1 MIRGVSGLAIDTPY
15 LSQPATTAVQIG
27 VVSLLKSWGI
37 YPAKVAGHSSGEFA
51 AAYTVGAL
59 SIRSCLMIA
68 YHRGRLASSLCKV
81 ESGRGGAMLAIGA
94 SAAKVNAMLKK
105 LDCGKAS
112 VACINGPSLVVV
124 SGDETIVQVL
134 EEVAGSEKIF
144 VQKLHTNVAYHSH
157 QMEAIADEYL
167 ACLEEIRPCSGSLSS
182 YYSSLRG
189 QASDPES
196 LSSMYWVEH
205 LISPVN
211 FSSAVEDMCYDF
223 RREEEEAQTI
233 FIEIG
238 PHASLKTAVA
248 DILRTNRWT
257 HDVTYLPSLQ
267 SGKDATTQMLQ
278 LASKLFAK
286 GQPINLDTV
295 NFPSG
300 SSGIKPLGDLPP
312 YPWNHHKSYWHESR
326 LSRNYRL
333 RPFPRNDL
341 LGSLVDDYNDIEP
354 RWRNVLRTKD
364 MPWLLHHK
372 IQGVVVYPFAGFI
385 AMALEALRQWTLM
398 SFADYDTKSRIE
410 LREVLI
416 SRPMVIS
423 KTNDLETSIVLRSSA
438 EGTRSSVSSWNEF
451 TISSWTQDQGWTE
464 HCKGFI
470 RLVEKKAAFNSI
482 DEDYHLQELEAS
494 RMTVQATEK
503 SCVRVINCEKLYQ
516 SVAQSG
522 LEYGPAFQNLR
533 EARAGPGMCV
543 GRVRNPNVAEFMP
556 RGHQTEMII
565 HPALLD
571 ALLHPLLIT
580 LAGESLE
587 PKDLQIPTFIKD
599 LSISGRGDV
608 IPPDM
613 YTCYGTS
620 TVNSGQLVSTSLKVF
635 DKNDMDQTPYIQLE
649 GITGAALPQD
659 DFSRQSLKRE
669 LCFKLA
675 WIPVIEVITSSQGS
689 TSLYNKHINEIA
701 NCINSQALTFTY
713 SCHPGDDLIRG
724 IEETFGAS
732 GATPRFVALEDIV
745 PENIHYVFF
754 DHVQPILPDL
764 DAQQLVSLQSLMAE
778 AASILWV
785 TCGARTE
792 AGRPESCMSAGWT
805 RCLRREMPNVKIV
818 SLDLQAPTVK
828 TYGNF
833 VDMICMIIG
842 EVLLQEF
849 SSFVDR
855 EFAEVDG
862 VLTVPRLHHDVNK
875 DQYIMQQVS
884 GKSQTL
890 QSYRQEDRN
899 LQVRINRPGLLQ
911 SLVFVDSSID
921 CEALGDDQVEIEVQA
936 TGMNFKD
943 IMIGLGQVQH
953 QELGLECSGI
963 LTRVG
968 ADGQRSGL
976 QRGDRV
982 CAISEKCYA
991 NRTRASFEGT
1001 IKIPDEMSF
1010 ATAASIPIVYSTA
1023 YHALFDVGR
1032 LSEGEVV
1039 LIHSAAGGVGQAAIM
1054 LAQHAGAKVYAT
1066 VSSEE
1071 KKDLLIEKYGIPR
1084 NQIFSSRASNFER
1097 GILDETNGRG
1107 VALVLSSV
1115 SAEMRRLSLNVLAP
1129 LGRFVEI
1136 GKRDL
1141 ALNIHLEMNNFTR
1154 ALTFAAVDL
1163 EILAR
1168 EHPPTIQRIL
1178 KAVFDAL
1185 RDHPKTIKP
1194 VTPITSFRISQLENA
1209 MRTMQGG
1216 KHMGKIVI
1224 EANGDDLVLVSSP
1237 LVQKLVHW
1245 IRIFVHR
1252 QTCPCNPRY
1261 CALR

>member
-1 MIRGVSGLAIDTPY
+1 MYPCRYSNADDLDVIRGVSDLAIDTPY

-27 VVSLLKSWGI
+27 IVSLLKSWGI
-37 YPAKVAGHSSGEFA
+37 LPAKVAGHSSGEFA

-59 SIRSCLMIA
+59 SLRSCLLIA
-68 YHRGRLASSLCKV
+68 YHRGRLASSISKV
-81 ESGRGGAMLAIGA
+81 QNGGGGAMLAVGA
-94 SAAKVNAMLKK
+94 SAARVNAMLKK
-105 LDCGKAS
+105 LDCAKAS

-124 SGDETIVQVL
+124 SGDEIVV
-134 EEVAGSEKIF
+134 EIVKKAAESEKLF
-144 VQKLHTNVAYHSH
+144 VQKLHLDVAYHSP
-157 QMEAIADEYL
+157 QMEIIADEYL
-167 ACLEEIRPCSGSLSS
+167 ACLDEIRPCPGSQRS

-189 QASDPES
+189 QVSDQES
-196 LSSMYWVEH
+196 LTSMYWVEH

-223 RREEEEAQTI
+223 RREDEEAQTI
-233 FIEIG
+233 FVEIG
-238 PHASLKTAVA
+238 PHASLRTAVA
-248 DILRTNRWT
+248 DILRANRWT
-257 HDVTYLPSLQ
+257 QGVTYLPSLQ
-267 SGKDATTQMLQ
+267 TGKNTTMQILQ

-295 NFPSG
+295 NFPHG
-300 SSGIKPLGDLPP
+300 NSGIKPLGDLPP
-312 YPWNHHKSYWHESR
+312 YPWNHDKSYWHESR

-364 MPWLLHHK
+364 VPWLLHHK
-372 IQGVVVYPFAGFI
+372 VHGVAVFPFAGFI
-385 AMALEALRQWTLM
+385 AMALEALRQWTLIT
-398 SFADYDTKSRIE
+398 FADYDSLSRFE
-410 LREVLI
+410 LREILV
-416 SRPMVIS
+416 SRPMVIPPS
-423 KTNDLETSIVLRSSA
+423 TDLETSIVLRASA
-438 EGTRSSVSSWNEF
+438 EGTRSSVSPWNEF
-451 TISSWTQDQGWTE
+451 TISSWTEDQGWTE
-464 HCKGFI
+464 HCKGMI
-470 RLVEKKAAFNSI
+470 RLQERQASI
-482 DEDYHLQELEAS
+482 NRIDQDYHLHELETNKIA
-494 RMTVQATEK
+494 VQAIDK
-503 SCVRVINCEKLYQ
+503 SCGRALNCEKLYQ
-516 SVAQSG
+516 SVAKAG
-522 LEYGPAFQNLR
+522 LEYGPSFQNLR
-533 EARAGPGMCV
+533 EARAGPGVCV
-543 GRVRNPNVAEFMP
+543 GHVKKPNIAEFMP

-580 LAGESLE
+580 SAGESLG
-587 PKDLQIPTFIKD
+587 PRDLQIPAFIKGF
-599 LSISGRGDV
+599 SISGRSDK
-608 IPPDM
+608 ISSDL
-613 YTCYGTS
+613 YICYGTS
-620 TVNSGQLVSTSLKVF
+620 IVKPSGQLVSTSLKVF
-635 DKNDMDQTPYIQLE
+635 DQENVDQMPYIQLE
-649 GITGAALPQD
+649 GITGAAIPQND
-659 DFSRQSLKRE
+659 LIRQSLKRD

-675 WIPVIEVITSSQGS
+675 WTPVTQVITSSQGS
-689 TSLYNKHINEIA
+689 TPLYDEDIDDTAK
-701 NCINSQALTFTY
+701 CVNSQSLTFAY
-713 SCHPGDDLIRG
+713 SCHPDDNLIRS
-724 IEETFGAS
+724 IEESFSTS
-732 GATPRFVALEDIV
+732 EATPRFVALEDIV
-745 PENIHYVFF
+745 PENIYYVFL
-754 DHVQPILPDL
+754 DHVKPILPDL
-764 DAQQLVSLQSLMAE
+764 DAQRLVSLQSLMAK
-778 AASILWV
+778 AAGILWV
-785 TCGARTE
+785 TCGARAE
-792 AGRPESCMSAGWT
+792 IGRPESSMSAGWT
-805 RCLRREMPNVKIV
+805 RCLRREMANVKIV
-818 SLDLQAPTVK
+818 SLDLQTPTTS

-833 VDMICMIIG
+833 VQTIRTVVGD
-842 EVLLQEF
+842 VLLQEF
-849 SSFVDR
+849 SSYVDR

-862 VLTVPRLHHDVNK
+862 VLTVPRLHHDPEK

-890 QSYRQEDRN
+890 QSYKQEERN
-899 LQVRINRPGLLQ
+899 LQAKISRPGLLQ
-911 SLVFVDSSID
+911 SIVFVDSSID
-921 CEALGDDQVEIEVQA
+921 SESLSDDQVEIEVHA

-968 ADGQRSGL
+968 IDGQRSGL
-976 QRGDRV
+976 KIGDRV

-1001 IKIPDEMSF
+1001 IKMPDEMSF

-1032 LSEGEVV
+1032 LSDREAV

-1071 KKDLLIEKYGIPR
+1071 KKSLLIEKYGIPQ
-1084 NQIFSSRASNFER
+1084 NHIFSSRATNFER

-1107 VALVLSSV
+1107 VALILSSV

-1141 ALNIHLEMNNFTR
+1141 ALNVHLEMNNFTR

-1178 KAVFDAL
+1178 KAVFDTL
-1185 RDHPKTIKP
+1185 RDYPKTIKP
-1194 VTPITSFRISQLENA
+1194 VTPVTSFPISQLESA

-1224 EANGDDLVLVSSP
+1224 ESNTGDLVLVSFLFVRK
-1237 LVQKLVHW
+1237 LVQ
-1245 IRIFVHR
+1245 
-1252 QTCPCNPRY
+1252 
-1261 CALR
+1261 